1 MNYTFFMDE
10 ARFRHSLEREIERRS
25 RNQKVTSIT
34 KEQLEEWIDSKM
46 DFDLSRP
53 DETFCEDICLPNG
66 RRGCREDYGSVHFT
80 DEVMELVF
88 KLYELTKHREMGEDE
103 VVEGAIRFLNEG
115 TVEKVVKCYDLH
127 ATAIRLTLN
136 DDKMVVIKIEDAYNI
151 TWWKGRCENRLK
163 GVKSYEL
170 NEAFDKVIAA

>member
-1 MNYTFFMDE
+1 MYYHPIYKSASQFKD
-10 ARFRHSLEREIERRS
+10 ALGREIERRE
-25 RNQKVTSIT
+25 RNQKVCSINT
-34 KEQLEEWIDSKM
+34 MLLNRWIDNKM
-46 DFDLSRP
+46 DCDLHNIQYEPNVYLKNGKGGRDEAYGHVEFD
-53 DETFCEDICLPNG
+53 
-66 RRGCREDYGSVHFT
+66 

-115 TVEKVVKCYDLH
+115 TVEKVVKCYNLH
-127 ATAIRLTLN
+127 ATAIHLTLN